1 VKTNEP
7 MSAEERVAA
16 LATRRWTSAVSTES
30 YDVVRCS
37 DAVVA
42 AEAHAAA
49 AVERELERVIAV
61 GSVEAFWRQQYRA
74 ERQRAERA
82 ERNVRL
88 ALELAEEARRERDEA
103 RDAFA
108 VSAAEA
114 ERTIA
119 RLTSERDEARADAAQ
134 VRCKFLNIERDL
146 HSRLV
151 HTESALAAER
161 AARAAYQSLA
171 EGLDKLCISY
181 RMGSRPSGA
190 TLDKI
195 TKTREQ
201 LAALAPR
208 AENPT

>member
-1 VKTNEP
+1 
-7 MSAEERVAA
+7 MSAEERIELFRGRYMSRGMTMTIAEGA
-16 LATRRWTSAVSTES
+16 DLLREF
-30 YDVVRCS
+30 
-37 DAVVA
+37 
-42 AEAHAAA
+42 EAHAAA
-49 AVERELERVIAV
+49 AVERAVAAERESYAH
-61 GSVEAFWRQQYRA
+61 WRQILLDDRTRADSRA
-74 ERQRAERA
+74 EQAER
-82 ERNVRL
+82 
-88 ALELAEEARRERDEA
+88 
-103 RDAFA
+103 
-108 VSAAEA
+108 
-114 ERTIA
+114 
-119 RLTSERDEARADAAQ
+119 ERDEARADAAQ